1 MPKNTAPKGLPAL
14 FQPIDLTEGP
24 CWKTIL
30 RFSFPIILSYL
41 LQQVY
46 SISDAAIVGRRSPAS
61 RSRVSTTLPRL

>member
-1 MPKNTAPKGLPAL
+1 MSKNTAPKGLPAL

-46 SISDAAIVGRRSPAS
+46 SLPPAM
-61 RSRVSTTLPRL
+61 